1 MTKLSVVVEDIED
14 HEDGSCTIQFEMSA
28 EAVKFFAAI
37 GLQKVLADKA
47 MEVIN
52 GHTDAEGAGDA
63 GAGEGGADPLSGDFP
78 GF

>member
-37 GLQKVLADKA
+37 GLQKILTDKA
-47 MEVIN
+47 MEVID
-52 GHTDAEGAGDA
+52 GHSHPEGSGDEGAR
-63 GAGEGGADPLSGDFP
+63 EGSNIALSEEFP